1 MPAYAAT
8 IFDMDG
14 LLVDS
19 EILWHRA
26 ELEIL
31 VPLGAPIDAD
41 ATRATKG
48 MFVREVVGHYYGLA
62 PWEAPSIGEVVD
74 LVLDRVG
81 ELVED
86 VGRLLPGATRAL
98 SLCASLGPIAL
109 ASSTP
114 RRLIYRTLR
123 HFGLDESFE
132 VIHSAEDEP
141 FGKPHPGVFLTTAT
155 MLGIAPRA
163 CLVFEDS
170 VAGVVAAAA
179 ADMGCVAVP
188 AADERGRAAFDSAT
202 LVLDSLADLEASWL
216 TARFE
221 PTAVAG
227 RAGNERPGPK

>member
-1 MPAYAAT
+1 VPAYAAS

-31 VPLGAPIDAD
+31 VPLGAPIDAG

-48 MFVREVVGHYYGLA
+48 MFVREVVAHYHALA
-62 PWEAPSIGEVVD
+62 PWDAPTIDDVVD

-81 ELVED
+81 ALVED

-98 SLCASLGPIAL
+98 SLCAALGPIAL

-114 RRLIYRTLR
+114 SRLIDRTLQ
-123 HFGLDESFE
+123 HFGLDTSFE
-132 VIHSAEDEP
+132 VVHSAEDEP
-141 FGKPHPGVFLTTAT
+141 HGKPDPGVFLTTAR
-155 MLGIAPRA
+155 MLGVAPSA

-170 VAGVVAAAA
+170 AAGVAAATA
-179 ADMGCVAVP
+179 AEMGCVAVP
-188 AADERGRAAFDSAT
+188 ASDEASRSSFDDAT
-202 LVLDSLADLEASWL
+202 LVLSSLADLDEAWL
-216 TARFE
+216 AEQFH
-221 PTAVAG
+221 PIAVGG
-227 RAGNERPGPK
+227 RESNGHLR

>member
-1 MPAYAAT
+1 VPAYAAS

-48 MFVREVVGHYYGLA
+48 MFVREVVAHYHGLA
-62 PWEAPSIGEVVD
+62 PWEAPQIDEVVD
-74 LVLDRVG
+74 SVLDRVG
-81 ELVED
+81 ALVED
-86 VGRLLPGATRAL
+86 GGRLLPGATRAL
-98 SLCASLGPIAL
+98 SLCAARGPIAL

-114 RRLIYRTLR
+114 RRLIDRTLR
-123 HFGLDESFE
+123 HFGLDQAFE

-141 FGKPHPGVFLTTAT
+141 FGKPHPGVFLTTAAK
-155 MLGIAPRA
+155 LGVQPTD

-170 VAGVVAAAA
+170 AAGVAAAVA

-188 AADERGRAAFDSAT
+188 AADERDHAAFDRAA
-202 LVLDSLADLEASWL
+202 LVLDSLADLDEAWL
-216 TARFE
+216 DVRFARL
-221 PTAVAG
+221 G
-227 RAGNERPGPK
+227 GGGGPRGEHPQ

>member
-1 MPAYAAT
+1 
-8 IFDMDG
+8 MDG

-31 VPLGAPIDAD
+31 VPLGAPIDA
-41 ATRATKG
+41 AGTRTTKG
-48 MFVREVVGHYYGLA
+48 MFVREVVAHYHRLA
-62 PWEAPSIGEVVD
+62 PWDVPSVDGVVG

-81 ELVED
+81 ALVEE

-98 SLCASLGPIAL
+98 SLCTDLGPVGL

-114 RRLIYRTLR
+114 RGLIDRTLR
-123 HFGLDESFE
+123 HFGLDQAFE

-155 MLGIAPRA
+155 MLGVAPSI

-170 VAGVVAAAA
+170 AAGVAAAA
-179 ADMGCVAVP
+179 AATMGCVAVP
-188 AADERGRAAFDSAT
+188 AADERADAAFGSAT
-202 LVLDSLADLEASWL
+202 LVLDSLADLDEAWL
-216 TARFE
+216 ADRFE
-221 PTAVAG
+221 PRLLAEGMGT
-227 RAGNERPGPK
+227 EHTQ